1 MVHCLRWRPSLWKLQ
16 TSSRPALEES
26 WELHEDGIGDWMLIP
41 AWRVQ
46 RLRGVGECFSS
57 VKRLLS
63 MSHVEDWYIAEI
75 MYAGDYLRWRQSRWR
90 LVWLLGLAC
99 ALKTE
104 DCADCVQPE
113 RERYAP
119 TWTLNLETREY
130 KVLRFEINNFNA
142 ATCVHT
148 SCDLRGE
155 FVWGKFYI
163 HFHLRW
169 MTEAP

>member
-1 MVHCLRWRPSLWKLQ
+1 MNLASVSSSSEMERFRVMNEFMSSALKQVWKLSTWRAAWSSWRPS
-16 TSSRPALEES
+16 
-26 WELHEDGIGDWMLIP
+26 
-41 AWRVQ
+41 
-46 RLRGVGECFSS
+46 C
-57 VKRLLS
+57 
-63 MSHVEDWYIAEI
+63 VEDHPF
-75 MYAGDYLRWRQSRWR
+75 GSCKLPLDQRWRSRGSCMKTRCR

-99 ALKTE
+99 ALETK

-113 RERYAP
+113 CERYAP
-119 TWTLNLETREY
+119 MWTLNLETHEY